1 MEEIKPLNDS
11 FLRKWE
17 IKLVNKLSKYVP
29 SFMGTKILTF
39 LCLLSS
45 FLIFLSYY
53 LSKEK
58 PLFLFFASF
67 FILTQWIFDCL
78 DGTIGRLRKEGF
90 IRWGYFMDHL
100 FDYFFMS
107 SIVFGFYFLFPILKF
122 QILLIF
128 FIFSSFMVTSF
139 LMHSV
144 IKDKEVDFSISFLGF
159 SPIEFRLIVILFNT
173 SLYLFNDFMT
183 YLVSKYLLYFN
194 LLLLIF
200 LIIVIYINQKKLGD
214 IDVSEKPG

>member
-1 MEEIKPLNDS
+1 
-11 FLRKWE
+11 
-17 IKLVNKLSKYVP
+17 
-29 SFMGTKILTF
+29 
-39 LCLLSS
+39 
-45 FLIFLSYY
+45 
-53 LSKEK
+53 
-58 PLFLFFASF
+58 
-67 FILTQWIFDCL
+67 
-78 DGTIGRLRKEGF
+78 
-90 IRWGYFMDHL
+90 
-100 FDYFFMS
+100 
-107 SIVFGFYFLFPILKF
+107 
-122 QILLIF
+122 
-128 FIFSSFMVTSF
+128 MVTSF